1 MSEETE
7 SYGDHPEIKI
17 PEDEAEVI
25 GMMEA
30 DKGEELTEQE
40 KNLYIAQAKLIGDL

>member
-7 SYGDHPEIKI
+7 SHGDHPEFKI

-25 GMMEA
+25 EMMEA
-30 DKGEELTEQE
+30 DKGEKLTEQE
-40 KNLYIAQAKLIGDL
+40 KNLCIAQAKLIGEL